1 MKLLRLSALF
11 ILLIGAVNISAKTL
25 TVNDQIVH
33 WTPKMIEY
41 VKTARDVAEN
51 ADQKQEAHILLI
63 EWNSFKN
70 NLSARKSNQKVFL
83 KMSKKSETLLK
94 RIQAS
99 LGADCKE
106 QRKIRR
112 MIDNIYVGQNKV
124 RGKK

>member
-1 MKLLRLSALF
+1 MKVLGL
-11 ILLIGAVNISAKTL
+11 ILLFVFSMGASLYGKTL
-25 TVNDQIVH
+25 SVNDQIVH

-41 VKTARDVAEN
+41 ITTASDI
-51 ADQKQEAHILLI
+51 ADDLDIKQEAHILLI

-83 KMSKKSETLLK
+83 RMSKKSETLLK

-106 QRKIRR
+106 QRKIQR
-112 MIDNIYVGQNKV
+112 MIDNVYVGQNKV